1 MNEINNFLSD
11 INHTTVTAEQVNKL
25 ISDISSTFTSS
36 ADTVFGAREQVRRNY
51 NNNNKPWFNKECKQK
66 RDAFHKV
73 QNKYRNNKTIETN
86 TLLNSKAKEFRN
98 ELNKRYSLYQ
108 TKCANELRSHSKTN
122 PKAY

>member
-66 RDAFHKV
+66 RDVHLH
-73 QNKYRNNKTIETN
+73 I
-86 TLLNSKAKEFRN
+86 
-98 ELNKRYSLYQ
+98 
-108 TKCANELRSHSKTN
+108 
-122 PKAY
+122 